1 MYIHNILY
9 ALDSTYTR
17 ILDSS
22 HCPRCS
28 SNCCGRGT
36 FMSFTACTTVCQV
49 RGSSPVPSFLHTQS
63 STSCNIQSST
73 SDLSSFI
80 LSMMAGSTCRNVPNL
95 LHLESSFPS
104 RALITST
111 WHMKSEIAFHRQG
124 ECHTCSTELSLK
136 KVDLANEYIEQISS
150 QPQKFHPIKFRPG
163 WQTCLCFLWLSQN
176 IKYGPRFVQ

>member
-1 MYIHNILY
+1 MYIHNIMHWIQHTQ
-9 ALDSTYTR
+9 SC

-22 HCPRCS
+22 HCPHCS
-28 SNCCGRGT
+28 FNCSGRGI
-36 FMSFTACTTVCQV
+36 FIFVTACTTVFQV
-49 RGSSPVPSFLHTQS
+49 RGRSPVPSLLHTQS

-80 LSMMAGSTCRNVPNL
+80 LSMMAGSTCKNVPNL

-111 WHMKSEIAFHRQG
+111 WHMKSEIALHRQG

>member
-1 MYIHNILY
+1 MYIHNIMHWIQHTQ
-9 ALDSTYTR
+9 SC

-80 LSMMAGSTCRNVPNL
+80 LSMMAGSTCKNVPNL

-111 WHMKSEIAFHRQG
+111 WHMKSEIALHRQG
-124 ECHTCSTELSLK
+124 ECHTCSTELSLN
-136 KVDLANEYIEQISS
+136 KVDLATGYIERFSS
-150 QPQKFHPIKFRPG
+150 QPQNVYPIKM
-163 WQTCLCFLWLSQN
+163 
-176 IKYGPRFVQ
+176 